1 MTLVRYDKN
10 HRRSRA
16 IVHDKTVYFA
26 GQVADDFKADIATQT
41 AQALAK
47 IDKLLA
53 DVGGDRKNV
62 VAATIWLRDIADFDA
77 MNAIW
82 DEWVDS
88 ENPPTRCCGQVI
100 MADPDLR
107 VEIIP
112 IAALD

>member
-47 IDKLLA
+47 STNFLPMWEA
-53 DVGGDRKNV
+53 
-62 VAATIWLRDIADFDA
+62 IARTLSRQPSGYVTSRIS
-77 MNAIW
+77 M
-82 DEWVDS
+82 
-88 ENPPTRCCGQVI
+88 Q
-100 MADPDLR
+100 
-107 VEIIP
+107 
-112 IAALD
+112 